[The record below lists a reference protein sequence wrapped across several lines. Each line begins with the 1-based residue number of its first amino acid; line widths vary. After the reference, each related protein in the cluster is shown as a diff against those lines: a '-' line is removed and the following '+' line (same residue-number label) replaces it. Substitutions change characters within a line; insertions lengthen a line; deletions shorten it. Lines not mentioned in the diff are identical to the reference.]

1 MRGEH
6 DLSEYCLQDE
16 GSSQADSDAKPKL
29 THDGESES
37 LAWAEEHHAPHDVP
51 PVNSHGDG
59 VGDDSDDAFGVLG
72 RWQGGSEHAQAKAP
86 AAGAPNS
93 AKGVGGWR
101 SHQGEEARDSEEEG
115 DEGDNEQEDR
125 WEDIAGN
132 GEDVGPGSV
141 YFEEECQRL
150 ALSLGPSGDLSR
162 QIDFA
167 GHVEPSRSDYSPP
180 NSEKKKDADIN
191 KYNVNGFS
199 ASHERL
205 AVVAERTTGREGEGG
220 ATSHISSPQKP
231 PIMGYVRGSSTFF
244 PETDDDDDDGG
255 SICDTIIYPSP
266 VTAATAK
273 VTRKGHLSGYGGDSG
288 IFNRRKSSGVS
299 EEILTA
305 GARAL
310 AEAASMITQQGEEG
324 GGGGEYRLGPDEAT
338 PTTNGAYAAST
349 AATCAGYQRRQR
361 WPHTVVVDGEP
372 TPRLYGGTPDTSYPA
387 AVAGVDGRACSPA
400 GVEDCFGTDST
411 HRPTL
416 SLSSTELS
424 GGGVVERQ
432 QMRSGRCESGS
443 LLKEGFTL
451 YPMPRYKATVADV
464 QEAFERADTRV
475 ARGAAQNPLS
485 DNSEGGGQRNRQ
497 LRGEGGVGGG
507 QALKV
512 IGRVAGLETGRSCND
527 EVRPTGF
534 LFPTREWIRCSPF
547 VRFC

>member
-37 LAWAEEHHAPHDVP
+37 LAWAEEHHAPHGVLPDD
-51 PVNSHGDG
+51 SHGNG

-72 RWQGGSEHAQAKAP
+72 RWQGVSEQAQAAAP
-86 AAGAPNS
+86 AVGAPKS
-93 AKGVGGWR
+93 AKGMGGWR

-115 DEGDNEQEDR
+115 DEGDNKQEHR

-150 ALSLGPSGDLSR
+150 ASSLGPFGDSSR
-162 QIDFA
+162 QIDSA
-167 GHVEPSRSDYSPP
+167 GHVEPSKSDYSPP
-180 NSEKKKDADIN
+180 NSETKNDADIN

-199 ASHERL
+199 ESHERL
-205 AVVAERTTGREGEGG
+205 AVVAERTTGREEGGG
-220 ATSHISSPQKP
+220 ATSHTSRPHKP
-231 PIMGYVRGSSTFF
+231 SIMGNVRGSSTFF

-255 SICDTIIYPSP
+255 SIRDTRIYPSP
-266 VTAATAK
+266 VTPATAK

-288 IFNRRKSSGVS
+288 KCNRRRSSGVS

-310 AEAASMITQQGEEG
+310 AEAASMITQQGDEG
-324 GGGGEYRLGPDEAT
+324 GGRGGGGEHRLGPDEAT
-338 PTTNGAYAAST
+338 PTTHGAYAAST
-349 AATCAGYQRRQR
+349 AATCTGYQRRQR
-361 WPHTVVVDGEP
+361 WPPTVVADGEP
-372 TPRLYGGTPDTSYPA
+372 TPRLYGRNLDTSCPA

-400 GVEDCFGTDST
+400 GVEGCFGTDST

-424 GGGVVERQ
+424 GGGVMERQ
-432 QMRSGRCESGS
+432 QMSSGRCESGS
-443 LLKEGFTL
+443 LLNEGLTL
-451 YPMPRYKATVADV
+451 YPTPRYKATVADV

-475 ARGAAQNPLS
+475 ARGATQSPLS

-497 LRGEGGVGGG
+497 LRGGGDVGGS
-507 QALKV
+507 QVLKV
-512 IGRVAGLETGRSCND
+512 AGHVAGLKAGSSCND
-527 EVRPTGF
+527 EVRPVWF
-534 LFPTREWIRCSPF
+534 LFPTR
-547 VRFC
+547 